1 MLTFLFDG
9 PRTWLIGHCLKGKES
24 IKSFRNMFGV
34 IEFNVTKHLLD
45 IVYSQTICWLS
56 LFYAPLI
63 TVVTAIKLILVYLLR
78 IFYVNVV
85 SMKAEVFNTPGSD

>member
-1 MLTFLFDG
+1 MLTFLIDG

-24 IKSFRNMFGV
+24 IAGFRNMFGV

-78 IFYVNVV
+78 IFYVNIV
-85 SMKAEVFNTPGSD
+85 SMKADD